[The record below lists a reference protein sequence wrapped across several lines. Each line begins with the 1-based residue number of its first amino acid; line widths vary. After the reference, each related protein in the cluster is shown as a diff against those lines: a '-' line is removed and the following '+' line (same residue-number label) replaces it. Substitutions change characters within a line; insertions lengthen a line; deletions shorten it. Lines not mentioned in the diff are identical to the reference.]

1 MKINSLILWILTIVL
16 TLGFSV
22 YQRRTGPTKPVR
34 GSVEIAS
41 EKIKYSLIR
50 THETTADAAVRIK
63 VENPEIKGF
72 YKYRRYKSYDQWTE
86 APMVRDGNEL
96 VAYIPKQPAAGKVMY
111 DVFLEH
117 NYQRTQLNADHVIM
131 RFKDFVP
138 AWALVPHIIF
148 MLFAMIFSMRAGFEA
163 IFRRSN
169 IYLFACITVSLLILG
184 GAVFGPIVQKFA
196 FGAYWTGWPFGTDL
210 TDNKTAVALIF
221 WIIALIRL
229 YRNRSERTLV
239 IIASIVLLLVYAIPH
254 SMLGSEL
261 DHTAD
266 ALID

>member
-1 MKINSLILWILTIVL
+1 MKINSLILWVLTIVL

-41 EKIKYSLIR
+41 EKIKYRLIR
-50 THETTADAAVRIK
+50 THETSADAAVRIK
-63 VENPEIKGF
+63 VENPDVKGV

-86 APMVRDGNEL
+86 SPMVREGDEL
-96 VAYIPKQPAAGKVMY
+96 IAYIPKQPAAGKVMY
-111 DVFLEH
+111 DIFLEH
-117 NYQRTQLNADHVIM
+117 NYQRTQLNADHIII
-131 RFKDFVP
+131 RFKDYVP

-148 MLFAMIFSMRAGFEA
+148 MLFAMIFSMRSGFEA
-163 IFRRSN
+163 IFKRSKT
-169 IYLFACITVSLLILG
+169 YLFAWLTVIFLILG
-184 GAVFGPIVQKFA
+184 GAIFGPIVQKFS

-229 YRNRSERTLV
+229 YRNRSERTWV
-239 IIASIVLLLVYAIPH
+239 IIASVVLLMVYAIPH
-254 SMLGSEL
+254 SLLGSEL
-261 DHTAD
+261 DHTAGT
-266 ALID
+266 IVE